1 MPDDVY
7 DVIIVGGGIMGCATA
22 YYLMKADERLRVA
35 VVEMDPTYSQS
46 STTLSVA
53 NVRVQFNLKENIQIS
68 QYALEVRTSRSAARV
83 IFSWRSRRNATR
95 LKKGWPCKRAWAAR
109 WSGCRPTLSGSAI
122 RFTTPRATPARPL
135 GCRTG

>member
-53 NVRVQFNLKENIQIS
+53 NSGALRRGDGPRRQETGHRVPPP
-68 QYALEVRTSRSAARV
+68 
-83 IFSWRSRRNATR
+83 
-95 LKKGWPCKRAWAAR
+95 G
-109 WSGCRPTLSGSAI
+109 
-122 RFTTPRATPARPL
+122 
-135 GCRTG
+135 